1 MILEESKKYISSE
14 AKYVF
19 KLRGMPKD
27 RQMLLAGKTTCNTNM
42 KKETQE
48 QDDGNLFN
56 SFDLSFKRPWQ
67 HLHKLPD
74 QMLILVGLNDYT
86 ERLLTINHDTA

>member
-1 MILEESKKYISSE
+1 M
-14 AKYVF
+14 F
-19 KLRGMPKD
+19 KLRGMSKD
-27 RQMLLAGKTTCNTNM
+27 RQMLLAGKMTCNTNM

-48 QDDGNLFN
+48 QDDGNLLN
-56 SFDLSFKRPWQ
+56 SFDLSFNRPWQ